1 MISKRDLTEHLRRNW
16 PHCES
21 PTLEQALF
29 DWYVNI
35 RDSGGF
41 RLTDEGFR
49 VLSNTLELEHWKL
62 PIELKTI
69 TKRVL
74 LDMDRKIAFPFY
86 LDKRSKQIVFFS
98 SREAMMATMYGDLT
112 AWLNGSVVR

>member
-1 MISKRDLTEHLRRNW
+1 MINKRDITQELIRAW
-16 PHCES
+16 PGTAAPGLGE
-21 PTLEQALF
+21 ALF
-29 DWYVNI
+29 AWYVNI
-35 RDSGGF
+35 RDTGGL
-41 RLTDEGFR
+41 RLTTEGFR
-49 VLSNTLELEHWKL
+49 VLSQTLELEHWKL
-62 PIELKTI
+62 PIELKAI

-86 LDKRSKQIVFFS
+86 LDKRGKQIIFFS

>member
-1 MISKRDLTEHLRRNW
+1 MTAKRDLTTNLINAW
-16 PHCES
+16 PTGQA
-21 PTLEQALF
+21 PDLERAMI

-35 RDSGGF
+35 RDTGGY

-49 VLSNTLELEHWKL
+49 VLIAVLELQHWQL
-62 PIELKTI
+62 SVDPKTI

-74 LDMDRKIAFPFY
+74 LDMDRKIEFPFY
-86 LDKRSKQIVFFS
+86 LEKRGRQIVFFS

-112 AWLNGSVVR
+112 AWLRGSVAR

>member
-1 MISKRDLTEHLRRNW
+1 MINKRDITQELIRAW
-16 PHCES
+16 PGAAAPE
-21 PTLEQALF
+21 LNEALF

-35 RDSGGF
+35 RDTGGL
-41 RLTDEGFR
+41 RLTAEGFR
-49 VLSNTLELEHWKL
+49 VLSQTLEIQHWHL
-62 PIELKTI
+62 PFEPKTI

-86 LDKRSKQIVFFS
+86 LDSRARKIVFFS

-112 AWLNGSVVR
+112 AWLNGCVPR

>member
-1 MISKRDLTEHLRRNW
+1 MINKRDITQELIKAW
-16 PHCES
+16 PNNQA
-21 PTLEQALF
+21 PTIEEALF
-29 DWYVNI
+29 DWYINI
-35 RDSGGF
+35 RDTGGF

-62 PIELKTI
+62 PIDLKAI

-86 LDKRSKQIVFFS
+86 LDKRGKQIIFFS